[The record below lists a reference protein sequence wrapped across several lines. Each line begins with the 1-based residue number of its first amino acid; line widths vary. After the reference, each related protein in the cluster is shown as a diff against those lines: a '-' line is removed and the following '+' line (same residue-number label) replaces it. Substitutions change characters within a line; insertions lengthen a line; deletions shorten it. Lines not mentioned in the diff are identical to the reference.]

1 MEKKFFM
8 NLIKPKKLQKGDTIG
23 LLSVS
28 GNIRDITAVENAA
41 KYFQNLGYKTIV
53 SQTSYKNFRYMAGSD
68 KERIYEIHNFFINKN
83 IDAIVCT
90 RGGYGLLRII
100 PYLDYKLIAKNPKII
115 CGYSDITALLLMIYK
130 NTGMICFHGG
140 MASGDFGQMEK
151 SEFTVNSF
159 FKTLSTNE
167 KLEFSSENGNTI
179 YEGKTNGTLWGGNLA
194 TIASMT
200 GLDFIPDE
208 DLIFFVEDVNEP
220 AYKIDRMFTQL
231 LNINKFKNNLKGLVV
246 GQFTDVDKKNYVRE
260 LLTEISSDLKIP
272 TANNFLISHEK
283 DKFTLPIG
291 ANCTFNANEKILTI
305 NEKLFS

>member
-1 MEKKFFM
+1 M

-23 LLSVS
+23 LLSAS

-41 KYFQNLGYKTIV
+41 KYFQNLDYKTII
-53 SQTSYKNFRYMAGSD
+53 SETSYKKFRYMAGSD
-68 KERIYEIHNFFINKN
+68 KERIDEIHNFFLDKN

-100 PYLDYKLIAKNPKII
+100 PHLDYELIAKNPKII

-130 NTGMICFHGG
+130 NTGMICFHGA
-140 MASGDFGQMEK
+140 MASGDFGQAEK
-151 SEFTVNSF
+151 SDFTVNSF
-159 FKTLSTNE
+159 FKTLSTEE
-167 KLEFSSENGNTI
+167 KISFSAEKGNTI
-179 YEGKTNGTLWGGNLA
+179 YQGTTNGTLWGGNLA
-194 TIASMT
+194 TIASMA
-200 GLDFIPDE
+200 GLNFIPDE
-208 DLIFFVEDVNEP
+208 DFIFFVEDVNEP

-231 LNINKFKNNLKGLVV
+231 LNINKFKTNLKGLVV
-246 GQFTDVDKKNYVRE
+246 GQFTDVDNESYVRE

-272 TANNFLISHEK
+272 TADNFLISHEK

-291 ANCTFNANEKILTI
+291 ANCTFNANEKTLTV